1 MQNKLH
7 SFIIHYFSTFTML
20 KKLPN
25 AFSRQAMLI
34 SAISHISK
42 NVHTER
48 DFWREHDIKKQDIV
62 LSSASKIK
70 KEFNIH
76 VWKNQLELFVNY
88 LSEFVYRRHRFL

>member
-1 MQNKLH
+1 
-7 SFIIHYFSTFTML
+7 
-20 KKLPN
+20 
-25 AFSRQAMLI
+25 MLI

-70 KEFNIH
+70 KEFNSKRQINRDEEKENRTGWSQENH
-76 VWKNQLELFVNY
+76 PA
-88 LSEFVYRRHRFL
+88 R